1 MTALTDLRT
10 GLAARLATINGLRSS
25 AYIPD
30 NPTPPVAVV
39 MPGRIT
45 YDTAFG
51 RGSDEYQF
59 TIMLIVGRVADRA
72 SQTTLD
78 GYCESSGN
86 RSVKA
91 AIEGDRS
98 LGGKALDCRVT
109 EMANQGSLAIGDVT
123 YHTAEFNVSVI
134 AAG

>member
-10 GLAARLATINGLRSS
+10 GLANRLATITGLRSS

-30 NPTPPVAVV
+30 NPQPPVAVV

-45 YDTAFG
+45 YDQAFG
-51 RGSDEYQF
+51 RGSDEYSF

-78 GYCESSGN
+78 GYCESSGS

-109 EMANQGSLAIGDVT
+109 EMTSQGSLAIGDVT
-123 YHTAEFNVSVI
+123 YHTAEFSVTVI

>member
-10 GLAARLATINGLRSS
+10 GLANRLTTITGLRSS

-30 NPTPPVAVV
+30 NPQPPVAVV

-78 GYCESSGN
+78 GYCESSGT

>member
-10 GLAARLATINGLRSS
+10 GLANRLTTITGLRSS

-30 NPTPPVAVV
+30 NPQPPVAVV

-78 GYCESSGN
+78 GYCESSGS

-109 EMANQGSLAIGDVT
+109 EMTNQGSLSIGDVT
-123 YHTAEFNVSVI
+123 YHTAEFSVTVI

>member
-10 GLAARLATINGLRSS
+10 GLANRLTTITGLRSS

-30 NPTPPVAVV
+30 NPQPPVAVV

-45 YDTAFG
+45 YDQAFG
-51 RGSDEYQF
+51 RGSDEYSF

-78 GYCESSGN
+78 GYCESSGS

-109 EMANQGSLAIGDVT
+109 EMTNQGSLSIGDVT
-123 YHTAEFNVSVI
+123 YHTAEFSVTVI

>member
-10 GLAARLATINGLRSS
+10 GLANRLATISGLRSS
-25 AYIPD
+25 SYIPD
-30 NPTPPVAVV
+30 NPQPPVAIV

-51 RGSDEYQF
+51 RGSDEYEF
-59 TIMLIVGRVADRA
+59 TITLVVGRVADRA
-72 SQTTLD
+72 SQTNLD
-78 GYCESSGN
+78 AYCASSGSA
-86 RSVKA
+86 SVKA

-109 EMANQGSLAIGDVT
+109 AMTSQGSLAIGDVT
-123 YHTAEFNVSVI
+123 YHTAEFSVTVI

>member
-10 GLAARLATINGLRSS
+10 GLANRLATISGLRSL

-30 NPTPPVAVV
+30 NPQPPVAVV

-45 YDTAFG
+45 YDQAFG
-51 RGSDEYQF
+51 RGSDEYSF

-78 GYCESSGN
+78 GYCESSGS

-91 AIEGDRS
+91 AIEGDRT

-109 EMANQGSLAIGDVT
+109 EMTNQGSLAIGDVT

>member
-10 GLAARLATINGLRSS
+10 GLANRLATISGLRSS
-25 AYIPD
+25 SYIPD
-30 NPTPPVAVV
+30 NPQPPVAIV

-51 RGSDEYQF
+51 RGSDEYEF
-59 TIMLIVGRVADRA
+59 TITLVVGRVADRA
-72 SQTTLD
+72 SQTNLD
-78 GYCESSGN
+78 AYCASSGN
-86 RSVKA
+86 ASVKA

-109 EMANQGSLAIGDVT
+109 AMTSQGSLAIGDVT
-123 YHTAEFNVSVI
+123 YHTAEFSVTVI

>member
-10 GLAARLATINGLRSS
+10 GLANRLNTITGLRSS

-30 NPTPPVAVV
+30 NPQPPVAVV

-45 YDTAFG
+45 YDQAFG

-78 GYCESSGN
+78 GYCESSGS

-91 AIEGDRS
+91 AIEGDRT

-109 EMANQGSLAIGDVT
+109 EMTNQGSLSIGDVT
-123 YHTAEFNVSVI
+123 YHTAEFSVTVI

>member
-10 GLAARLATINGLRSS
+10 GLANRLATISGLRSS
-25 AYIPD
+25 SYIPD
-30 NPTPPVAVV
+30 NPQPPVTIV

-51 RGSDEYQF
+51 RGSDEYEF
-59 TIMLIVGRVADRA
+59 TITLVVGRVADRA
-72 SQTTLD
+72 SQTNLD
-78 GYCESSGN
+78 AYCASSGSA
-86 RSVKA
+86 SVKA

-98 LGGKALDCRVT
+98 LGGTALDCRVT
-109 EMANQGSLAIGDVT
+109 EMTNQGSLAIGDVT
-123 YHTAEFNVSVI
+123 YHTAEFSVTVI

>member
-10 GLAARLATINGLRSS
+10 GLANRLTTITSLRSS

-30 NPTPPVAVV
+30 NPQPPVAVV

-45 YDTAFG
+45 YDQAFG

-72 SQTTLD
+72 SQTNLD
-78 GYCESSGN
+78 AYCASSGST
-86 RSVKA
+86 SVKA
-91 AIEGDRS
+91 AVEGDRS

-109 EMANQGSLAIGDVT
+109 EMTNQGSLAIGDVT
-123 YHTAEFNVSVI
+123 YHTAEFSVTVI

>member
-10 GLAARLATINGLRSS
+10 GLANRLTTITGLRSS

-30 NPTPPVAVV
+30 NPQPPVAVV
-39 MPGRIT
+39 MPGRIQ

-72 SQTTLD
+72 SQTNLD
-78 GYCESSGN
+78 AYCASSGST
-86 RSVKA
+86 SVKA
-91 AIEGDRS
+91 AIEGDRT
-98 LGGKALDCRVT
+98 LGGHALDCRVT
-109 EMANQGSLAIGDVT
+109 EMTNQGSLAIGDVT
-123 YHTAEFNVSVI
+123 YHTAEFSVTVI

>member
-1 MTALTDLRT
+1 MTAVTDLRT
-10 GLAARLATINGLRSS
+10 GLANRLATITGLRSS

-30 NPTPPVAVV
+30 NPQPPVAVV
-39 MPGRIT
+39 MPGRIQ

-78 GYCESSGN
+78 GYCESSGS

-109 EMANQGSLAIGDVT
+109 EMTSQGSLAIGDVT
-123 YHTAEFNVSVI
+123 YHTAEFSVTVI

>member
-10 GLAARLATINGLRSS
+10 GLATRLATISGLRSS

-39 MPGRIT
+39 MPGRIQ

-72 SQTTLD
+72 SQTNLD
-78 GYCESSGN
+78 AYCASSGST
-86 RSVKA
+86 SVKA
-91 AIEGDRS
+91 AVEGDRT

-109 EMANQGSLAIGDVT
+109 EMTNQGSLAIGDVT
-123 YHTAEFNVSVI
+123 YHTAEFSVTVI

>member
-10 GLAARLATINGLRSS
+10 GLATRLATINGLRSS
-25 AYIPD
+25 SYIPD
-30 NPTPPVAVV
+30 NPQPPVAIV

-72 SQTTLD
+72 SQTNLD
-78 GYCESSGN
+78 AYCASSGN
-86 RSVKA
+86 ASVKA
-91 AIEGDRS
+91 AIEGDRT
-98 LGGKALDCRVT
+98 LGNNALDCRVT
-109 EMANQGSLAIGDVT
+109 EMTNQGSLAIGDVT
-123 YHTAEFNVSVI
+123 YHTAEFSVTVI

>member
-10 GLAARLATINGLRSS
+10 GLATRLATISGLRSS

-30 NPTPPVAVV
+30 NPQPPVAVV

-45 YDTAFG
+45 YDQAFG

-72 SQTTLD
+72 SQTNLD
-78 GYCESSGN
+78 AYCASSGST
-86 RSVKA
+86 SVKA
-91 AIEGDRS
+91 AIEGDRT
-98 LGGKALDCRVT
+98 LGGHALDCRVT
-109 EMANQGSLAIGDVT
+109 EMTNQGSLSIGDVT
-123 YHTAEFNVSVI
+123 YHTAEFSVTVI

>member
-10 GLAARLATINGLRSS
+10 GLANRLATISGLRSS

-30 NPTPPVAVV
+30 NPQPPVAVV
-39 MPGRIT
+39 MPGRIQ

-78 GYCESSGN
+78 GYCESSGS

-109 EMANQGSLAIGDVT
+109 EMTNQGSLAIGDVT
-123 YHTAEFNVSVI
+123 YHTAEFSVTVI

>member
-1 MTALTDLRT
+1 MTALTNLRS
-10 GLAARLATINGLRSS
+10 GLATRLATISGLRSS

-30 NPTPPVAVV
+30 NPHPPVAVV
-39 MPGRIT
+39 MPGRIS

-72 SQTTLD
+72 SQTNLD
-78 GYCESSGN
+78 AYCASSGST
-86 RSVKA
+86 SVKA
-91 AIEGDRS
+91 AIEGDRT
-98 LGGKALDCRVT
+98 LGGHALDCRVT
-109 EMANQGSLAIGDVT
+109 EMTNQGSLSIGDVT
-123 YHTAEFNVSVI
+123 YHTAEFSVTVI

>member
-10 GLAARLATINGLRSS
+10 GLATRLATISGLRSS

-78 GYCESSGN
+78 GYCESSGS

>member
-10 GLAARLATINGLRSS
+10 GLANRLATISGLRSS

-30 NPTPPVAVV
+30 NPQPPVAVV
-39 MPGRIT
+39 MPGRIQ

-78 GYCESSGN
+78 GYCESSGS

>member
-1 MTALTDLRT
+1 MTSLTDLRA
-10 GLAARLATINGLRSS
+10 GLATRLATISGLRSS
-25 AYIPD
+25 ATIPD
-30 NPTPPVAVV
+30 NPQPPIAVV
-39 MPGRIT
+39 MPSLIT

-51 RGSDEYQF
+51 RGSDEYEF
-59 TIMLIVGRVADRA
+59 TIMLIVGRAADRA

-78 GYCESSGN
+78 AYCESSGS

-91 AIEGDRS
+91 AVEADRS

-109 EMANQGSLAIGDVT
+109 QMTSQGSLAIGDVT

>member
-10 GLAARLATINGLRSS
+10 GLAARLATITGLRSS

-78 GYCESSGN
+78 GYCESSGS

-109 EMANQGSLAIGDVT
+109 EMTNQGSLAIGDVT
-123 YHTAEFNVSVI
+123 YHTAEFSVTVI

>member
-1 MTALTDLRT
+1 MTAVTDLRT
-10 GLAARLATINGLRSS
+10 GLANRLATITGLRSS

-30 NPTPPVAVV
+30 NPQPPVAVV
-39 MPGRIT
+39 MPGRIQ

-78 GYCESSGN
+78 GYCESSGS

-109 EMANQGSLAIGDVT
+109 EMTNQGSLAIGDVT
-123 YHTAEFNVSVI
+123 YHTAEFSVTVI

>member
-59 TIMLIVGRVADRA
+59 TIMLIVGRVVDRA

-78 GYCESSGN
+78 GYCESGGS

-109 EMANQGSLAIGDVT
+109 EMTNQGSLAIGDVT

>member
-1 MTALTDLRT
+1 MTDLRV
-10 GLAARLATINGLRSS
+10 GLSNRLATITGLRST
-25 AYIPD
+25 ATIPD
-30 NPTPPVAVV
+30 NPAPPVAVV
-39 MPGRIT
+39 MPGRVS

-51 RGSDEYQF
+51 RGSDEYEF

-78 GYCESSGN
+78 TYCASSGAT
-86 RSVKA
+86 SVKA

-109 EMANQGSLAIGDVT
+109 AMTNQGSLAIGDVT
-123 YHTAEFNVSVI
+123 YHTAEFAVSVI

>member
-10 GLAARLATINGLRSS
+10 GLANRLATISGLRSS

-30 NPTPPVAVV
+30 NPQPPVAVV
-39 MPGRIT
+39 MPGRIQ

-51 RGSDEYQF
+51 RGSDEYSF

-109 EMANQGSLAIGDVT
+109 EMTNQGSLAIGDVT
-123 YHTAEFNVSVI
+123 YHTAEFSVTVI

>member
-10 GLAARLATINGLRSS
+10 GLANRLATISGLRSS
-25 AYIPD
+25 SYIPD
-30 NPTPPVAVV
+30 NPQPPVAIV

-51 RGSDEYQF
+51 RGSDEYEF
-59 TIMLIVGRVADRA
+59 TITLVVGRVADRA
-72 SQTTLD
+72 SQTNLD
-78 GYCESSGN
+78 AYCASSGSA
-86 RSVKA
+86 SVKA

-98 LGGKALDCRVT
+98 LGGTALDCRVT
-109 EMANQGSLAIGDVT
+109 AMTSQGSLAIGDVT
-123 YHTAEFNVSVI
+123 YHTAEFSVTVI

>member
-10 GLAARLATINGLRSS
+10 GLANRLATINGLRSS

-30 NPTPPVAVV
+30 NPQPPVAVV

-45 YDTAFG
+45 YDQAFG

-109 EMANQGSLAIGDVT
+109 EMTNQGSLAIGDVT
-123 YHTAEFNVSVI
+123 FHTAEFSVTVI

>member
-10 GLAARLATINGLRSS
+10 GLANRLTTITGLRSS

-30 NPTPPVAVV
+30 NPQPPVAIV

-45 YDTAFG
+45 YDQAFG

-78 GYCESSGN
+78 GYCESSGS

-109 EMANQGSLAIGDVT
+109 EMTNQGSLAIGDVT
-123 YHTAEFNVSVI
+123 YHTAEFSVTVI

>member
-10 GLAARLATINGLRSS
+10 GHANRLATISGLRSS

-30 NPTPPVAVV
+30 NPQPPVAVV

-78 GYCESSGN
+78 GYCESSGS

-109 EMANQGSLAIGDVT
+109 EMTNQGSLSIGDVT

>member
-10 GLAARLATINGLRSS
+10 GLANRLTTITGLRSS

-30 NPTPPVAVV
+30 NPQPPVAIV

-45 YDTAFG
+45 YDQAFG

-72 SQTTLD
+72 SQTNLD
-78 GYCESSGN
+78 AYCASSGST
-86 RSVKA
+86 SVKA
-91 AIEGDRS
+91 AVEGDRT

-109 EMANQGSLAIGDVT
+109 EMTNQGSLSIGDVT
-123 YHTAEFNVSVI
+123 YHTAEFSVTVI